1 MLNIYR
7 ISERSSALGP
17 GTRFVIWVQ
26 GCLQKCKGCI
36 TPQSRSLKIR
46 HLVSIDKLARSII
59 NDNQINGI
67 TISGGEPFLQATSLT
82 KLLRAVKEKRNDL
95 NVIVFT
101 GYTIEQLLS
110 EKAGR
115 FMDYI
120 DVLID
125 GPYLEDQR
133 AEKGLRGSL
142 NQRFHF
148 LTDNLRQFQDE
159 LKNGENRHEIVFEP
173 DGTHII
179 GIPPKDLDITKL
191 L

>member
-1 MLNIYR
+1 MLNIYH
-7 ISERSSALGP
+7 ICEKSSALGP

-36 TPQSRSLKIR
+36 TPESRSLKVR
-46 HLVSIDKLARSII
+46 HLVQIDKLAKSII

-67 TISGGEPFLQATSLT
+67 TISGGEPFLQATNLT
-82 KLLRAVKEKRNDL
+82 KLLRAVKEKRSDL
-95 NVIVFT
+95 NVMVFT

-110 EKAGR
+110 EKAR
-115 FMDYI
+115 HFIDYI

-133 AEKGLRGSL
+133 TEKGLRGSS

-148 LTDNLRQFQDE
+148 LTERLRQYQVE
-159 LKNGENRHEIVFEP
+159 LENGEKRHEIVVEP